1 MKTFYRG
8 VALLL
13 IIGIIFGGIFL
24 IYSYFA
30 SKNGAKFKIL
40 TITRDGKF
48 STKGLKIANSDKF
61 KIKNSADKN
70 HTVKISKTDKTLV
83 ELDSGEISKELD
95 LKDNST
101 NSFYLAANANQQSE
115 VVVGN
120 PAQNSTATKTTT
132 IPEATTKP
140 AEDAVKAA
148 NTINEPLPN
157 TGPGDSFLLSFAA
170 IIGFMLLRFSTFY
183 WKRVIR

>member
-30 SKNGAKFKIL
+30 SKNDAKFKIL

-48 STKGLKIANSDKF
+48 STKELKIANGDKF
-61 KIKNSADKN
+61 KVKNSADKN
-70 HTVKISKTDKTLV
+70 HTVKISRTDKTLA

-101 NSFYLAANANQQSE
+101 NSFYLASNTNQKSE
-115 VVVGN
+115 VVVGK
-120 PAQNSTATKTTT
+120 PAQNFTATKTTT

-148 NTINEPLPN
+148 NTVNEPLPN
-157 TGPGDSFLLSFAA
+157 TGPGELVVYPILAILGYFLFN
-170 IIGFMLLRFSTFY
+170 FSTKF
-183 WKRVIR
+183 WKLFIR